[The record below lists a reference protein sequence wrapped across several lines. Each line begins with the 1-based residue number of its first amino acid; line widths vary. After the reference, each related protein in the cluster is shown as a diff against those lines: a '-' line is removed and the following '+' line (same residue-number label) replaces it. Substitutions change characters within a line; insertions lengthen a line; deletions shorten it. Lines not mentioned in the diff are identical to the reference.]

1 MYEKTMVV
9 NNPTGLHARP
19 ASMLV
24 RLASKFKSAMTIRYN
39 DKIINARS
47 VLSVMGAGI
56 SSGSQIIIMAE
67 GEDEQAAVDAVCDLI
82 EQFSE

>member
-1 MYEKTMVV
+1 MYEKEIVV

-24 RLASKFKSAMTIRYN
+24 RLASKYKSQISIRYN
-39 DKIINARS
+39 DKMINARS

-56 SSGSQIIIMAE
+56 SSGAQLVIMAE
-67 GEDEQAAVDAVCDLI
+67 GADEQEAVDAVCNLI